1 MRARDLDALGL
12 PKLLDALAL
21 RTVSTLG
28 ADACRALRPAPDA
41 TTAERALDRQWAF
54 FRLIETG
61 ATLPLAPFA
70 DVREALALAA
80 HEGAVLAGK
89 QLLEV
94 RTVLRQVQSLQRFFH
109 ARRSEWPELADLPAR
124 LHAFPELE
132 GALSRMLDDDGL
144 LRDGASPR
152 LGELR
157 AALRELRQEIEERL
171 GRVVNAST
179 TEAFADRYVTVRNNR
194 FVVPLKAGAA
204 SRVPGVVQDRSAS
217 GETLF
222 IEPLFAIE
230 LNNRLLLLAKEEE
243 LEELRLLTLLTM
255 QVGSARD
262 ELLVALAALG
272 EIDRLAAVAAF
283 ARRFH
288 CVRPALADR
297 FDLRQARHPELLA
310 SRDAVTPVD
319 IHIGDG
325 KRALVISGPNTGGKT
340 VALKTLGLLV
350 LMAQS
355 GILIP
360 AAEGSSVPFVHALY
374 TDLADDQ
381 SIERNLSTFS
391 SHVVNLVEIFAG
403 LVPPVLVL
411 LDEPGTGTDPE
422 EGASLAVA
430 LLDRLLS
437 AGALVAVATHYA
449 PVKLYALNEPR
460 IELASVDV
468 DAHTFEPR
476 FRLLYG
482 SVGASLGLRMAR
494 RLALPADLIDVA
506 EQRQAASTRELA
518 SAIERLEES
527 RRRYDDERSAVE
539 EERRALAELEREHA
553 TLVAELRDRRRA
565 KWQGELDEAR
575 EFVRTLKT
583 EGRELLEVIR
593 RRPPDAARALGDF
606 VREKRVEIERHASEL
621 EPSGR
626 DAAPPRPPTVG
637 DTVELRDSQVR
648 GELVEIAG
656 GTARIR
662 RGAMTFQ
669 VPADR
674 VRTVGDAAT
683 PQSHRRAGKAAAP
696 QWTADDHDRDDTR
709 APLAAPT
716 AEVNLI
722 GMRVRE
728 AVDKLDAFLDQA
740 QRRGSTGVRVIHGVG
755 TGALK
760 KAVADYL
767 SGSPYCSGFHEAPA
781 NQGGAGATIVDLG

>member
-1 MRARDLDALGL
+1 MRARDLDALGF
-12 PKLLDALAL
+12 PKLLDALAA
-21 RTVSTLG
+21 RTVSALG
-28 ADACRALRPAPDA
+28 AEACRALRPARDLA
-41 TTAERALDRQWAF
+41 SAARVLDRQWAF
-54 FRLIETG
+54 FRLLEMD

-70 DVREALALAA
+70 DIREALALAA
-80 HEGAVLAGK
+80 HEGAVLTGK

-94 RTVLRQVQSLQRFFH
+94 RTVLRQVQSLHRFFQ
-109 ARRSEWPELADLPAR
+109 ARRTEWPDLADLPAR

-132 GALSRMLDDDGL
+132 AALSRMLDDDGL

-152 LGELR
+152 LAELR
-157 AALRELRQEIEERL
+157 AALRDLRQEIEERL
-171 GRVVNAST
+171 AKIVNASAAD
-179 TEAFADRYVTVRNNR
+179 AFADRYVTVRNNR

-204 SRVPGVVQDRSAS
+204 SRVAGVVQDRSAS

-243 LEELRLLTLLTM
+243 LEELRLLTLLTT

-262 ELLVALAALG
+262 ELVVALAALA

-288 CVRPALADR
+288 CMRPALADR
-297 FDLRQARHPELLA
+297 FELRQARHPELLA
-310 SRDAVTPVD
+310 TRDVVTPVD
-319 IHIGDG
+319 IRIGDG
-325 KRALVISGPNTGGKT
+325 KRALVISGPNTGGKS

-360 AAEGSSVPFVHALY
+360 AAEGSSLPFVRALH

-391 SHVVNLVEIFAG
+391 AHIVNLVEIVAD
-403 LVPPVLVL
+403 LAPPVLVL

-430 LLDRLLS
+430 LLDRLLG

-460 IELASVDV
+460 IEIASVDV

-494 RLALPADLIDVA
+494 RLALPSDLIDVA

-518 SAIERLEES
+518 SAIERLEAS
-527 RRRYDDERSAVE
+527 RRRLDDERTAVE
-539 EERRALAELEREHA
+539 EERRALAEVEREHA
-553 TLVAELRDRRRA
+553 ALVAELRDRRRS
-565 KWQGELDEAR
+565 KWQGELEEAR
-575 EFVRTLKT
+575 EFVRTLKA
-583 EGRELLEVIR
+583 EGRELLDVIR
-593 RRPPDAARALGDF
+593 RRPPDAARALADF
-606 VREKRVEIERHASEL
+606 VRDKREVIESHATALDPTER
-621 EPSGR
+621 EDSGR
-626 DAAPPRPPTVG
+626 PPVIG
-637 DTVELRDSQVR
+637 DTVEIRDSQVR

-656 GTARIR
+656 GSARIR
-662 RGAMTFQ
+662 RGTLTFQ

-674 VRTVGDAAT
+674 IRIVSDSATAAT
-683 PQSHRRAGKAAAP
+683 ARRSARRTQEWGVQGSTNAE
-696 QWTADDHDRDDTR
+696 RGE
-709 APLAAPT
+709 PLALAT
-716 AEVNLI
+716 TEVHLI

-728 AVDKLDAFLDQA
+728 ALEKLDGFLDQA
-740 QRRGSTGVRVIHGVG
+740 QQRGTSSVRIVHGIG

-767 SGSPYCSGFHEAPA
+767 SGSPYCTGFHEAPA